1 MRGIRERLHQ
11 PEQYLKQTL
20 EEIAKMDRSG
30 AFSGKWSLK
39 SEYKNTNNVPNP
51 EIASPGGQDSG
62 SQEVIELDD
71 DDDMVEME
79 DVPM

>member
-1 MRGIRERLHQ
+1 
-11 PEQYLKQTL
+11 
-20 EEIAKMDRSG
+20 MDRSG
-30 AFSGKWSLK
+30 DFLGKWSVK
-39 SEYKNTNNVPNP
+39 SEYKNTNNLPNQ

-71 DDDMVEME
+71 DDHMVEME